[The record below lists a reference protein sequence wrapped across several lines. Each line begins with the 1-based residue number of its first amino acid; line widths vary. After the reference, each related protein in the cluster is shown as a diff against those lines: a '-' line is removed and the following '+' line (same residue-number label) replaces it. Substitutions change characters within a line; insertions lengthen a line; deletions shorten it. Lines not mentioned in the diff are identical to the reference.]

1 MMHVAIIGAGWSGLA
16 AAADLAQR
24 GIRVTVFEAS
34 RSLGGRARRVVLDG
48 NAVDNGQHILIGA
61 YRDTLAMM
69 RKVGADPDQML
80 SRLPLALQYAD
91 GFRLRAPGLP
101 APLHLAMALIT
112 ARGLSW
118 SDRFHAMRLMTA
130 LQAARF
136 RVEPDIAV
144 TELLA
149 RHRQSPTLC
158 SHVWDPLCVSALNTP
173 AHSASARCFAAVL
186 RDSLAGPSS
195 HSDMLIP
202 KVDLSALFPEPAAK
216 FIARYGGELRLGT
229 PVRRITPIAAS
240 TDRAVSDAGFQLDDD
255 RQHYSHVI
263 AAVAPQHAAAL
274 LTGDARLAPQ
284 RTIIDALA
292 YQPIVTCYL
301 QYPSSVRLPS
311 PMLGFTGNLMQWLF
325 DRGQLGGSKGL
336 LAAVISAEG
345 AHLELNQAELAQRVH
360 AEIAGGLP
368 GSGSLPAPTWSRV
381 VTEKRATFACTAD
394 LQRPATKTPV
404 PGLLLAGDYIASEYP
419 GTLET
424 AVRQG
429 LAAAALINAE
439 AEAIR

>member
-1 MMHVAIIGAGWSGLA
+1 MMHVAIVGAGWSGLA
-16 AAADLAQR
+16 AATDLAQR

-61 YRDTLAMM
+61 YRDTLTMM

-112 ARGLSW
+112 ARRLTW
-118 SDRFHAMRLMTA
+118 SDRFHAMRLMAA
-130 LQAARF
+130 LQVAQF

-149 RHRQSPTLC
+149 RHKQSPALC
-158 SHVWDPLCVSALNTP
+158 SHVWNPLCVSALNTP
-173 AHSASARCFAAVL
+173 AHSASASCFAAVL
-186 RDSLAGPSS
+186 RDSLAGPRH

-202 KVDLSALFPEPAAK
+202 KVDLSALFPEPAAR
-216 FIARYGGELRLGT
+216 FITRCGGDVRLGR

-240 TDRAVSDAGFQLDDD
+240 TDRAESGTGLRLDDD
-255 RQHYSHVI
+255 QQPYSHVI
-263 AAVAPQHAAAL
+263 IAVAPQHAAAL
-274 LTGDARLAPQ
+274 LAGDARLAPQ
-284 RTIIDALA
+284 RAIIDALK

-301 QYPSSVRLPS
+301 QYPASVRLPL
-311 PMLGFTGNLMQWLF
+311 PMLGFTGKLVQWLF
-325 DRGQLGGSKGL
+325 DRGQLGGDKGL

-345 AHLELNQAELAQRVH
+345 AHLELNRDDLAQRVH
-360 AEIAGGLP
+360 VEIGGGMP
-368 GSGSLPAPTWSRV
+368 GSGNLPEPTWSRV
-381 VTEKRATFACTAD
+381 VTEKRATFACTAG
-394 LQRPATKTPV
+394 LQRPAAKTPV
-404 PGLLLAGDYIASEYP
+404 PGLLLAGDYIAGEYP

-429 LAAAALINAE
+429 LAAAALV
-439 AEAIR
+439 RS